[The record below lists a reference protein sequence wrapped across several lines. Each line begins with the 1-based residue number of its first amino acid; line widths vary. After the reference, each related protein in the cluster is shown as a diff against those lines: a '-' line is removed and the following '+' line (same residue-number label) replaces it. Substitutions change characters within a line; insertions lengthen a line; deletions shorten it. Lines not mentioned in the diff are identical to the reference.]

1 MVILDYVLPSLLL
14 LVSIISLG
22 VVVYAL
28 AKAHSLILSVYQS
41 INDFFEPA
49 GKDQLSPWG
58 EVVNAFTANV
68 GNEVGHGVQRAL
80 SQSMGGTMK
89 GATAELEQRA
99 IADNPNLAVMGML
112 PKSIQRNPL
121 AMIAFQQI
129 MNKGGLSGLGGGAKS
144 GGDNHSPG
152 NQGVFNI

>member
-41 INDFFEPA
+41 VNDFFEPA

-58 EVVNAFTANV
+58 EVINAFTANV

-99 IADNPNLAVMGML
+99 IAENPNLAVMGML

-129 MNKGGLSGLGGGAKS
+129 MNKGIGGGKQV
-144 GGDNHSPG
+144 GDNHSPD
-152 NQGVFNI
+152 NQGAFNI